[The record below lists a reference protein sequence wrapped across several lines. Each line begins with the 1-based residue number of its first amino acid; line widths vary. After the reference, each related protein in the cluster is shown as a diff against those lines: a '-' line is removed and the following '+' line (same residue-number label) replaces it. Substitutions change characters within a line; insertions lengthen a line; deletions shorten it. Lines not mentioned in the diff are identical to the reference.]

1 MEVVKRSITVISVN
15 SQPKSERRT
24 DHVGPT
30 TQGIRRRVRHRAGM
44 TLRLESAGEGLGE
57 SARRAEARRGLGPR
71 RTGDDAWTQCP
82 LRHRN
87 N

>member
-44 TLRLESAGEGLGE
+44 
-57 SARRAEARRGLGPR
+57 
-71 RTGDDAWTQCP
+71 
-82 LRHRN
+82 
-87 N
+87 